1 MPVHNRLLARLLALE
16 PALARA
22 VADVEC
28 SSGHEHMR
36 PSSAPTYALFPAGG
50 VLSILLRTPGGS
62 QAEVSA
68 VGVEG
73 FVGLST
79 LLGMKR
85 NPFLILQQVPG
96 TIQRV
101 PLHALAGVMKSNRD
115 ARALIDRY
123 GQYQL
128 MSANQLTMCTAVHP
142 ARARAARW
150 ILTTGDRADSNTY
163 RLTQELLA
171 QMLGSSRQALNA
183 IATGFKD
190 AGLIDYHRG
199 EMHLLQRARLQ
210 REACE
215 CYGVLRRMYTEAVP
229 GGRRGQ

>member
-1 MPVHNRLLARLLALE
+1 MPVHNRLLARLLTFE
-16 PALARA
+16 PSLART
-22 VADVEC
+22 VAEVEYE
-28 SSGHEHMR
+28 SGHEHLR
-36 PSSAPTYALFPAGG
+36 PSAAPAHALFPAGG

-73 FVGLST
+73 FVGLAT

-85 NPFLILQQVPG
+85 NPFLVLQQVPG
-96 TIQRV
+96 LIQKV
-101 PLHALAGVMKSNRD
+101 PLHALAALLKSNRD
-115 ARALIDRY
+115 ARTLIDRY
-123 GQYQL
+123 AHYQL
-128 MSANQLTMCTAVHP
+128 MSANQLTMCTALHP

-150 ILTTGDRADSNTY
+150 ILTTADRADSSTY

-183 IATGFKD
+183 IATEFKD

-199 EMHLLQRARLQ
+199 AMHVLQRAKLQ

-215 CYGVLRRMYTEAVP
+215 CYGVLRRMYLEAVP
-229 GGRRGQ
+229 RGHRPH